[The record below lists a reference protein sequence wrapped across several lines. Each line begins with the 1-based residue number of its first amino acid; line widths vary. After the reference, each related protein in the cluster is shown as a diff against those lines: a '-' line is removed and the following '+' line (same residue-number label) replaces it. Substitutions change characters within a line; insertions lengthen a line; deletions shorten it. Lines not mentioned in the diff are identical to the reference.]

1 MNYKLTK
8 ENLPAIEDA
17 FAKKVAEGKTDVI
30 FFDEDLA
37 GFGLRL
43 RKGGRRGTWVCRYEY
58 AGIQRKLTIGSTALL
73 EPDEARKL
81 AKKAMAYKDWFGED
95 PQVKKAD
102 ERAKA
107 RVTLRYIATQ
117 YLRAKER
124 EDLRPKSLREAQ
136 WYLLKAFRPLHSLPV
151 HQISRRD
158 IAVVLNDLAENSPA
172 AASQARAYLSALFVW
187 AIGEGLVESN
197 PVAGTNN
204 PGGTREA
211 RDRVLTN
218 DELTQIWKACADDDA
233 GRIVKLLILTGQ
245 RREEIGGM
253 AWPEFDRDNGTWTL
267 PASRSKNKQDHLV
280 PLSRKALDILSCL
293 PPIGKLDGFVFT
305 HTGRRAYRNFAAD
318 KAKLQALSGTA
329 GWTLHDLRRTA
340 RTLMTRAGVSA
351 DHAELALG
359 HVLGGVRGV
368 YDRHCYREEK
378 RRAFEALANLIERI
392 TNPPA
397 ENVVTFPR

>member
-1 MNYKLTK
+1 
-8 ENLPAIEDA
+8 
-17 FAKKVAEGKTDVI
+17 
-30 FFDEDLA
+30 
-37 GFGLRL
+37 
-43 RKGGRRGTWVCRYEY
+43 
-58 AGIQRKLTIGSTALL
+58 LL
-73 EPDEARKL
+73 EPDAAREL
-81 AKKAMAYKDWFGED
+81 AKKAMAYKNWFGED
-95 PQVKKAD
+95 PQVKKAE

-136 WYLLKAFRPLHSLPV
+136 RYLLKAFRPLHSLPV

-172 AASQARAYLSALFVW
+172 AAGQARAYLSALFVW

-218 DELTQIWKACADDDA
+218 DELAQIWKACVDDDA

-267 PASRSKNKQDHLV
+267 PASRSKNRREHA
-280 PLSRKALDILSCL
+280 LSLPGVAWSIIETIPHREFNKRLFGISPRGFANWSKLKAALD
-293 PPIGKLDGFVFT
+293 
-305 HTGRRAYRNFAAD
+305 RRSQIAPWR
-318 KAKLQALSGTA
+318 
-329 GWTLHDLRRTA
+329 LHDLRRTVA
-340 RTLMTRAGVSA
+340 TRMADIGIQPHIIEAVLNHVSGHKAGVAGVYNRSVYAREVKNALAIWA
-351 DHAELALG
+351 DHVASI
-359 HVLGGVRGV
+359 VGG
-368 YDRHCYREEK
+368 EERK
-378 RRAFEALANLIERI
+378 ILQF
-392 TNPPA
+392 PA
-397 ENVVTFPR
+397 ETGVAS